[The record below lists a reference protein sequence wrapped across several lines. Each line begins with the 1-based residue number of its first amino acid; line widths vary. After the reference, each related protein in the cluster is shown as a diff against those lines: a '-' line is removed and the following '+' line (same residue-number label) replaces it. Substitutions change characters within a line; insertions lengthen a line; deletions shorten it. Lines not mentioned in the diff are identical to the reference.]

1 MARRRAE
8 ATHPLQGGRPKQHP
22 RAAGTVLI
30 EERAMKSILT
40 LAVLAAAYALSAA
53 PGALAQDFDSTLF

>member
-1 MARRRAE
+1 
-8 ATHPLQGGRPKQHP
+8 
-22 RAAGTVLI
+22 
-30 EERAMKSILT
+30 MKSILT